1 MSDIFWIIRPGN
13 YTDID
18 LGALGIQAK
27 PKRVMEYGV
36 SDIGRYLLQPAAI
49 EVENLLIGAE
59 VQLQPSGLG
68 KFRRKLRGAAFWR
81 RNDAPAPAGD
91 KKLFLAQDLIRIPR
105 LADPHLASHIALL
118 RRQIHPLDPIHR
130 AIRGIVLKRVADLR
144 GVCEDECGNRTMLAL
159 QGDVHTKKDYL
170 INHLL
175 QTVRV
180 SLPSAQIGEDLFEM
194 RGWAASSFDPDRV
207 HRLLRFH
214 VEGRFFACML
224 NEKGRMAFWIEEL
237 KRLQRLVLLQQA
249 LEASPQL
256 HQAFD
261 LCRQGGAR
269 AMRLMFNPRL
279 DVDYNRNRLPR
290 VYQEL
295 FRTFDLDASLR
306 RSVIESLN
314 EHQMAVSFSYAASDG
329 YGDPRAVT
337 CISVLHD
344 VKALEAL
351 RSTAP
356 QAFAAITRM
365 ATVSEAGRFY
375 LLEDIQGHNDEIRIQ
390 SQ

>member
-1 MSDIFWIIRPGN
+1 M
-13 YTDID
+13 
-18 LGALGIQAK
+18 
-27 PKRVMEYGV
+27 
-36 SDIGRYLLQPAAI
+36 
-49 EVENLLIGAE
+49 
-59 VQLQPSGLG
+59 
-68 KFRRKLRGAAFWR
+68 
-81 RNDAPAPAGD
+81 
-91 KKLFLAQDLIRIPR
+91 
-105 LADPHLASHIALL
+105 
-118 RRQIHPLDPIHR
+118 
-130 AIRGIVLKRVADLR
+130 
-144 GVCEDECGNRTMLAL
+144 
-159 QGDVHTKKDYL
+159 
-170 INHLL
+170 
-175 QTVRV
+175 
-180 SLPSAQIGEDLFEM
+180 
-194 RGWAASSFDPDRV
+194 